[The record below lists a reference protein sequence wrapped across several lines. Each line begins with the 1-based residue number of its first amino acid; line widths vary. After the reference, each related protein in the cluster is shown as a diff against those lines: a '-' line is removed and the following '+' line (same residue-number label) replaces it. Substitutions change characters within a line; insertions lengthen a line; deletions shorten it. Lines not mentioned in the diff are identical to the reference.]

1 MKVLEKELFGRK
13 LRIEHGKV
21 AKQSLGSV
29 MLTFNESTILVTAD
43 ASEEAVRG
51 QDFFPLTVEFQEK
64 FYAVGKIPGG
74 FIKREGKPSDEAILA
89 ARLIDRPIRPLF
101 PENFFNEVQVIT
113 TVFSMLNDD
122 SIETWGITGA
132 SLALNLSPIPFNG
145 IVAGVRIGYVDG
157 QFVAFPNQEQLKNSK
172 IDMVVAGTKDAVT
185 MVEGESLEVSEE
197 EMVDALM
204 FAQEKIKEIISI
216 EEEFLSEFNIEK
228 WEVQKEVVP
237 GEFIEDYL
245 SLIDEEALK
254 NVLLTKGKKN
264 RDKAISEY
272 KKNVM
277 KKFEEKFLEKW
288 SVAFFEDKKRFLE
301 NAFEEKLQESMR
313 KMIINENKRV
323 DGRTCDEIRD
333 ITCEVGLIPRV
344 HGSALFTRGET
355 QSLGTV
361 TLGAPLDVQIIDTI
375 FSDEEKRFMLHY
387 NFPPF
392 STGEVKRLRGV
403 SRREI
408 GHGHL
413 AERAHKNLIPNDEEF
428 PYTIRVVSDILESN
442 GSSSMASVCSASLA
456 LMDAGVPIHKHVAG
470 IAMGLIFENDEFVV
484 LTDIL
489 GMEDHLGDMDFKV
502 AGTRD
507 GITAFQMDVK
517 TSQVNKE
524 VLQKAL
530 EKAKIARLKI
540 LDKMYETIPQP
551 RKELSPYVPIMK
563 VFKIPVSKIGEVIG
577 PGGKNIKEISELYNV
592 EVYIEDDGKVKITGQ
607 DSNKVDEAIRH
618 IQNLIAEVEKGG
630 IFEGTVKRIEKYG
643 IFVEVLPGKVGM
655 LHVSNLKDKLETFK
669 IGDKVKVEV
678 MKVEDQGKFQL
689 KQLKEGN

>member
-1 MKVLEKELFGRK
+1 MKVWERELFGRK

-21 AKQSLGSV
+21 AKQALGSV
-29 MLTFNESTILVTAD
+29 LLTFDESTILVTTD
-43 ASEEAVRG
+43 ASEESVKG

-101 PENFFNEVQVIT
+101 PENFFNEVQVIA
-113 TVFSMLNDD
+113 TVLSMLNDD

-132 SLALNLSPIPFNG
+132 SLALNLSPIPFEG
-145 IVAGVRIGYVDG
+145 VVAGVRIGYVDG
-157 QFVAFPNQEQLKNSK
+157 KFIAFPTQEELKKSK
-172 IDMVVAGTKDAVT
+172 IDMVVAGTKDAIT

-197 EMVDALM
+197 EMVEALM
-204 FAQEKIKEIISI
+204 FAQEKILEIIKL
-216 EEEFLSEFNIEK
+216 EEEIISEFNIEK
-228 WEVQKEVVP
+228 WEVKNEVVP
-237 GEFIEDYL
+237 EEFINDYL
-245 SLIDEEALK
+245 SLIDEGELE
-254 NVLLTKGKKN
+254 NVLLTQGKKN
-264 RDKAISEY
+264 RDKALSEF
-272 KKNVM
+272 KEQITKN
-277 KKFEEKFLEKW
+277 FEETFLEKW
-288 SVAFFEDKKRFLE
+288 SENFYEDKKRFLH
-301 NAFEEKLQESMR
+301 NAFEDKLQKTMR
-313 KMIINENKRV
+313 NMIVQQNKRV
-323 DGRTCDEIRD
+323 DGRTTDEIRN
-333 ITCEVGLIPRV
+333 INCEVGLIPRV

-361 TLGAPLDVQIIDTI
+361 TLGAPMDVQIIDTI

-456 LMDAGVPIHKHVAG
+456 LMDAGVPIKKHVAG
-470 IAMGLIFENDEFVV
+470 IAMGLIFENNDFVV

-517 TSQVNKE
+517 TYEVNRD

-540 LDKMYETIPQP
+540 LEIMYQTISEP

-563 VFKIPVSKIGEVIG
+563 LIRIPVSKIGEVIG

-592 EVYIEDDGKVKITGQ
+592 EVYIEDDGRVKVTGT
-607 DSNKVDEAIRH
+607 DSNKVDLALKH
-618 IQNLIAEVEKGG
+618 IQNMVTEVVKGG
-630 IFEGTVKRIEKYG
+630 VFEGMVKRIEKYG

-655 LHVSNLKDKLETFK
+655 LHVSNLKDKLQSFK
-669 IGDKVKVEV
+669 VGDKVKVEV
-678 MKVEDQGKFQL
+678 LSIEDQGKFQL
-689 KQLKEGN
+689 KQLKEED

>member
-13 LRIEHGKV
+13 LRIEQGKV
-21 AKQSLGSV
+21 AKQALGSV

-43 ASEEAVRG
+43 ASEESVKG

-101 PENFFNEVQVIT
+101 PEDFFNEVQVIT

-145 IVAGVRIGYVDG
+145 IVAGVRIGYIDG
-157 QFVAFPNQEQLKNSK
+157 QFVAFPTQEQLKNSK

-185 MVEGESLEVSEE
+185 MVEGESLEVSEK

-204 FAQEKIKEIISI
+204 FAQEKIKEIISV

-228 WEVQKEVVP
+228 WEVQKEIIP
-237 GEFIEDYL
+237 EEFIKDYL
-245 SLIDEEALK
+245 SLIDEEELK
-254 NVLLTKGKKN
+254 KVLLTKGKKN
-264 RDKAISEY
+264 RDKVISEY
-272 KKNVM
+272 KKNIRE
-277 KKFEEKFLEKW
+277 KFEEKFLEKW

-301 NAFEEKLQESMR
+301 KAFEEKLQETMR
-313 KMIINENKRV
+313 KMIIQENKRV

-333 ITCEVGLIPRV
+333 ITCEVGVIPRV

-361 TLGAPLDVQIIDTI
+361 TLGAPMDVQVIDTI

-387 NFPPF
+387 NFPPY

-413 AERAHKNLIPNDEEF
+413 AERAHKNLIPSDEEF

-456 LMDAGVPIHKHVAG
+456 LMDAGVPIQKHVAG
-470 IAMGLIFENDEFVV
+470 IAMGLIFENNDFVV

-530 EKAKIARLKI
+530 EKAKIARLNI
-540 LDKMYETIPQP
+540 LDKMYVTISEP
-551 RKELSPYVPIMK
+551 RKELSQYVPIMK
-563 VFKIPVSKIGEVIG
+563 VFKIPISKIGEVIG
-577 PGGKNIKEISELYNV
+577 PGGKNIKEISEVYDV
-592 EVYIEDDGKVKITGQ
+592 EAYIEDDGKVKITGY
-607 DSNKVDEAIRH
+607 DANKVNEAIKH
-618 IQNLIAEVEKGG
+618 IQNSIAEVEKGG
-630 IFEGTVKRIEKYG
+630 VFEGTVKRIEKYG

-655 LHVSNLKDKLETFK
+655 LHVSNLKDKLESFK

-678 MKVEDQGKFQL
+678 MRVEDQGKFQL
-689 KQLKEGN
+689 KQLKDEN

>member
-1 MKVLEKELFGRK
+1 MKVWEKEIFGRK

-21 AKQSLGSV
+21 AKQSLGSI
-29 MLTFNESTILVTAD
+29 MLTFNDSTILVTSD
-43 ASEEAVRG
+43 ASEEPMKG
-51 QDFFPLTVEFQEK
+51 TDFFPLTVEFQEK

-101 PENFFNEVQVIT
+101 PENFYNEVQIIV

-145 IVAGVRIGYVDG
+145 LVAGVRIGYVDG
-157 QFVAFPNQEQLKNSK
+157 QFIVFPNQEELKKSK
-172 IDMVVAGTKDAVT
+172 MDMVVAGTKDAIT
-185 MVEGESLEVSEE
+185 MVEGESLEVTEE
-197 EMVDALM
+197 EMVEALM
-204 FAQEKIKEIISI
+204 FAHEKIKEIISF
-216 EEEFLSEFNIEK
+216 EEEIISEVNVEK
-228 WEVQKEVVP
+228 WEVKQIEVP
-237 GEFIEDYL
+237 DEFINDYL
-245 SLIDEEALK
+245 SLLNEEELK
-254 NVLLTKGKKN
+254 NVLLTTGKKN
-264 RDKAISEY
+264 RDKALSQY
-272 KKNVM
+272 KDKI
-277 KKFEEKFLEKW
+277 KKEFEEKFLEKW
-288 SVAFFEDKKRFLE
+288 SEAFYLEKSYFLSKAFEDKV
-301 NAFEEKLQESMR
+301 QELMR
-313 KMIINENKRV
+313 KMIINENRRV
-323 DGRTCDEIRD
+323 DGRTIDDIRD
-333 ITCEVGLIPRV
+333 ISCEVGLIPRV

-355 QSLGTV
+355 QSLAVV
-361 TLGAPLDVQIIDTI
+361 TLGAPMDVQLVDTI

-413 AERAHKNLIPNDEEF
+413 AERAHKNLIPSDEEF
-428 PYTIRVVSDILESN
+428 PYTIRVVSEILESN

-456 LMDAGVPIHKHVAG
+456 LMDAGVPIKKHVAG
-470 IAMGLIFENDEFVV
+470 IAMGLVFEEDSFVV

-502 AGTRD
+502 AGTKD

-517 TSQVNKE
+517 TSKVNKE
-524 VLQKAL
+524 VLQRAL
-530 EKAKIARLKI
+530 EKAKIARNKI
-540 LDKMYETIPQP
+540 LDKMYETIQEPK
-551 RKELSPYVPIMK
+551 KELSPYVPIIK
-563 VFKIPVSKIGEVIG
+563 VTNIPISKIGEVIG
-577 PGGKNIKEISELYNV
+577 PGGRTIKEISEIYGV
-592 EVYIEDDGKVKITGQ
+592 EIFIENNGKIKVTGN
-607 DSNKVDEAIRH
+607 DKNKVNEAIKH
-618 IQNLIAEVEKGG
+618 IQDMTAEVEKGK

-655 LHVSNLKDKLETFK
+655 LHVSNLQDKLDTFK

-678 MKVEDQGKFQL
+678 LSLEDQGKFQL
-689 KQLKEGN
+689 KQLKEE

>member
-1 MKVLEKELFGRK
+1 MKIWEKEIFGRK

-21 AKQSLGSV
+21 AKQSLGSI
-29 MLTFNESTILVTAD
+29 MLTFNDSTILVTSD
-43 ASEEAVRG
+43 ASEEPIKG
-51 QDFFPLTVEFQEK
+51 TDFFPLTVEFQEK

-101 PENFFNEVQVIT
+101 PENFYNEVQIIV

-145 IVAGVRIGYVDG
+145 LVAGVRIGYVDG
-157 QFVAFPNQEQLKNSK
+157 QFIVFPNQQELKKSK
-172 IDMVVAGTKDAVT
+172 MDMVVAGTKDAIT
-185 MVEGESLEVSEE
+185 MVEGESLEVTEE
-197 EMVDALM
+197 EMVEALM
-204 FAQEKIKEIISI
+204 FAHEKIKEIISF
-216 EEEFLSEFNIEK
+216 EEEIISEINVEK
-228 WEVQKEVVP
+228 WEVKQLEVP
-237 GEFIEDYL
+237 NEFINDYL
-245 SLIDEEALK
+245 SLLNEEELK
-254 NVLLTKGKKN
+254 NVLLTTGKKN
-264 RDKAISEY
+264 RDKALSQY
-272 KKNVM
+272 KDKI
-277 KKFEEKFLEKW
+277 KKEFEEKFLEKW
-288 SVAFFEDKKRFLE
+288 SEAFYLEKSYFLSKAFEDKV
-301 NAFEEKLQESMR
+301 QELMR
-313 KMIINENKRV
+313 KMIIDENRRV
-323 DGRTCDEIRD
+323 DGRTIDDIRD
-333 ITCEVGLIPRV
+333 ISCEVGLIPRV

-355 QSLGTV
+355 QSLAVV
-361 TLGAPLDVQIIDTI
+361 TLGAPMDVQLVDTI

-413 AERAHKNLIPNDEEF
+413 AERAHKNLIPSDEEF
-428 PYTIRVVSDILESN
+428 PYTIRVVSEILESN

-456 LMDAGVPIHKHVAG
+456 LMDAGIPIKKHVAG
-470 IAMGLIFENDEFVV
+470 IAMGLVFEEDNFVV

-517 TSQVNKE
+517 TSKVNKE
-524 VLQKAL
+524 VLQTAL
-530 EKAKIARLKI
+530 EKAKIARNKI
-540 LDKMYETIPQP
+540 LDKMYETMQEPK
-551 RKELSPYVPIMK
+551 KELSPYVPIIK
-563 VFKIPVSKIGEVIG
+563 VTNIPISKIGEVIG
-577 PGGKNIKEISELYNV
+577 PGGRTIKEISEIYGV
-592 EVYIEDDGKVKITGQ
+592 EIFIEKDGKIKVTGN
-607 DSNKVDEAIRH
+607 DKNKVNEAIKH
-618 IQNLIAEVEKGG
+618 IQDMTAEVEKGK

-655 LHVSNLKDKLETFK
+655 LHVSNLQDKLDAFK

-678 MKVEDQGKFQL
+678 LSLEDQGKFQL
-689 KQLKEGN
+689 KQLKEE